1 MRTRISSNA
10 GLTMLETILII
21 VMLSIV
27 CIVVLPTRIEGGPS
41 SSKEHRCFMNREA
54 IDNAKI
60 LWASEQKKAGTNTP
74 NEDDL
79 KVYLKDNK
87 FPVCPSGGTCTIG
100 AVNVRTRCSARW
112 RRFGDQCSV
121 QRPAQSLIAR
131 VDL

>member
-1 MRTRISSNA
+1 
-10 GLTMLETILII
+10 MLETILII